1 MGGARACPFGAVRL
15 ALRPSCRIALPVI
28 DASEATASSPVPRR
42 HATVSI
48 ASPRAYP
55 SARASNVCE
64 RPLTDVKPET
74 ALPRIAAGSRIMLT
88 PALSA
93 DAHSTRCSARTL
105 PWLAT
110 SDAEH
115 AVSYDAHG
123 PCSPSANETRPHVT
137 EHAKPV
143 DAYTLRPAGVPSIT
157 LPNSLCHWPT
167 FTPTTAPMSVALVM
181 PAARKAA

>member
-28 DASEATASSPVPRR
+28 DASEATASSPVPSR
-42 HATVSI
+42 HATALI

-64 RPLTDVKPET
+64 RPLTDVKPAT
-74 ALPRIAAGSRIMLT
+74 ALPRIVDGSRIMLT

-123 PCSPSANETRPHVT
+123 PCSPSTNETRPHVT

-143 DAYTLRPAGVPSIT
+143 DAYTLRPAGELART
-157 LPNSLCHWPT
+157 LPYSLAHCPT
-167 FTPTTAPMSVALVM
+167 LTDTAAPSSARLRL
-181 PAARKAA
+181 PAACS